1 MHEVPAHLIAPLTQ
15 LLLSIADDKLMLGHR
30 NSDWTGLAPILEED
44 IAFSAIAQDEIAHAQ
59 ALYELIASI
68 TGERADDIAFGRDM
82 DAYRCAQIVEPA
94 DGFDWGVALVRQLFC
109 DHFDALRLARAAK
122 SSYKPLADL
131 AARLEAEE
139 RVHVEHADTWVARL
153 GRGTGESHDR
163 LQRAIDQLLPL
174 APSLFEPVKGQDDL
188 EKASLYPASADLYP
202 AWRAEVVKTL
212 ERAGLRAELPTKLSD
227 ERGGRREIH
236 TPALAELLDE
246 MCEVYRTEP
255 GAAW

>member
-1 MHEVPAHLIAPLTQ
+1 MHEVPAHLIEPLKQ

-59 ALYELIASI
+59 ALYELIGSL
-68 TGERADDIAFGRDM
+68 TGERADDIAFGREIG
-82 DAYRCAQIVEPA
+82 AYRCAQIVEPG

-109 DHFDALRLARAAK
+109 DHFDAMRLARAAQ
-122 SSYKPLADL
+122 SAYKPLADL
-131 AARLEAEE
+131 AARLVAEE
-139 RVHVEHADTWVARL
+139 RVHVEHADTWLVRL

-163 LQRAIDQLLPL
+163 LQRAVYQLLPL
-174 APSLFEPVKGQDDL
+174 APSLFEPVEGQDDL
-188 EKASLYPASADLYP
+188 EQASLYPPSADLYS
-202 AWRAEVVKTL
+202 AWRVEVGTTL
-212 ERAGLRAELPTKLSD
+212 ERANLRVEFPAQLPT
-227 ERGGRREIH
+227 ERGGRRGIH